1 MRKPRLQPRRRQLY
15 LRRII
20 DGAIEGVSNRNTGA
34 EKVII
39 GLPKEIKDNEYR
51 VGLTPAGVRA
61 LTDAGHRVLVETA
74 AGEGSGFEDSLYER
88 AGANIIETAD
98 DVWAEGEMI
107 VKVKEPIAPEY
118 PRMREGQL
126 LFTYLHLAPDHE
138 LTEQLLQRK
147 VTGVAYETITDRRG
161 TLPLLTPMSE
171 VAGRMAIQVGAH
183 YLEKMSG
190 GRGILL
196 GGVPGVPAARV
207 VIIGGGVVG
216 TNAAKIAVGMG
227 AHVTIIDNN
236 LDRLREL
243 DDIFLSKIATLASSA
258 YMIHDAVSQADLI
271 IGAVLVPGA
280 AAPRLVTRNMLKDV
294 TDGAVIVDVAVD
306 QGGCVETT
314 HPTTHSDPTYY
325 VEGVLHYCVANM
337 PGAVPRTSTFALT
350 NSTLPYALKL
360 ANLGFKTAVL
370 TDPDLKAG
378 VNTYAG
384 KLTYQAVA
392 LSQDREYTPLE
403 QVGAE

>member
-1 MRKPRLQPRRRQLY
+1 
-15 LRRII
+15 
-20 DGAIEGVSNRNTGA
+20 
-34 EKVII
+34 VII

-61 LTDAGHRVLVETA
+61 LKDAGHEVRVETS
-74 AGEGSGFEDSLYER
+74 AGAGSGFEDSLYER
-88 AGANIIETAD
+88 AGGSIIGSAD
-98 DVWAEGEMI
+98 QVWSAAEMI

-118 PRMREGQL
+118 PLMRDGQL
-126 LFTYLHLAPDHE
+126 LFTYLHLAPDRE
-138 LTEQLLQRK
+138 LTRQLIERK
-147 VTGVAYETITDRRG
+147 VTGIAYETITDRRG
-161 TLPLLTPMSE
+161 TLPLLIPMSE

-183 YLEKMSG
+183 YLEKMVG

-227 AHVTIIDNN
+227 AHVTIIDRD

-243 DDIFLSKIATLASSA
+243 DDIFLSKISTLASSA
-258 YMIHDAVSQADLI
+258 YMIHDAISQADLI
-271 IGAVLVPGA
+271 VGAVLVPGA
-280 AAPRLVTRNMLKDV
+280 AAPKLVTREMLKDV
-294 TDGAVIVDVAVD
+294 PNGAVIVDVAVD
-306 QGGCVETT
+306 QGGCIETSR
-314 HPTTHSDPTYY
+314 PTTHSNPTFY

-350 NSTLPYALKL
+350 NATLPYALKL
-360 ANLGFKTAVL
+360 AKKGFFEAVAS
-370 TDPDLKAG
+370 DPGLKEG

-384 KLTYQAVA
+384 HCTYEAVA
-392 LSQDREYTPLE
+392 AAQGIPYSALDSLIQN
-403 QVGAE
+403 VN

>member
-1 MRKPRLQPRRRQLY
+1 M
-15 LRRII
+15 I
-20 DGAIEGVSNRNTGA
+20 V
-34 EKVII
+34 

-61 LTDAGHRVLVETA
+61 LKDAGHDVRVETN
-74 AGEGSGFEDSLYER
+74 AGAGSGFEDSLYER
-88 AGANIIETAD
+88 AGATIVPSAD
-98 DVWAEGEMI
+98 EVWATAEMI

-118 PRMREGQL
+118 PRMRENQL

-138 LTEQLLQRK
+138 LTSELLKRR
-147 VTGVAYETITDRRG
+147 VTGIAYETITDRRG

-216 TNAAKIAVGMG
+216 TNSAKIAVGMG

-243 DDIFLSKIATLASSA
+243 DDIFLSKISTLASSA
-258 YMIHDAVSQADLI
+258 YMIQDAITQADLI
-271 IGAVLVPGA
+271 VGAVLVPGA
-280 AAPRLVTRNMLKDV
+280 AAPKLITRTMLKDV
-294 TDGAVIVDVAVD
+294 PNGAVVVDVAVD
-306 QGGCVETT
+306 QGGCIETT
-314 HPTTHSDPTYY
+314 HPTTHSNPTFY

-350 NSTLPYALKL
+350 NATLPYALKL
-360 ANLGFKTAVL
+360 ANKGFLQAIAQ
-370 TDPDLKAG
+370 DPGLKEG

-384 KLTYQAVA
+384 HCTYEAVA
-392 LSQDREYTPLE
+392 SAQGIAYAPLE
-403 QVGAE
+403 NLLANLN

>member
-1 MRKPRLQPRRRQLY
+1 M
-15 LRRII
+15 
-20 DGAIEGVSNRNTGA
+20 
-34 EKVII
+34 II

-61 LTDAGHRVLVETA
+61 LTDAGHKVVVETK
-74 AGEGSGFEDSLYER
+74 AGEGSGFEDELYTR
-88 AGANIIETAD
+88 AGATMLGTAD
-98 DVWAEGEMI
+98 EVWARGDMI

-138 LTEQLLQRK
+138 LTKELLDRK
-147 VTGVAYETITDRRG
+147 VTGVAYETITDRNR

-216 TNAAKIAVGMG
+216 TNSAKIAVGMG

-243 DDIFLSKIATLASSA
+243 DDIFLSKISTLASSA
-258 YMIHDAVSQADLI
+258 YMIHDAISEADLI
-271 IGAVLVPGA
+271 VGAVLVPGA
-280 AAPRLVTRNMLKDV
+280 AAPKLVTRNMLKDV
-294 TDGAVIVDVAVD
+294 PNGAVIVDVAVD
-306 QGGCVETT
+306 QGGCIETT
-314 HPTTHSDPTYY
+314 HPTTHSNPTFY

-350 NSTLPYALKL
+350 NATLPYALKL
-360 ANLGFKTAVL
+360 ANKGFVDAIES
-370 TDPDLKAG
+370 DPGLKAG

-384 KLTYQAVA
+384 KLTYEAVA
-392 LSQDREYTPLE
+392 VAQGAEYTPIDDVLSGGK
-403 QVGAE
+403 VSAVR

>member
-1 MRKPRLQPRRRQLY
+1 M
-15 LRRII
+15 I
-20 DGAIEGVSNRNTGA
+20 V
-34 EKVII
+34 

-61 LTDAGHRVLVETA
+61 LTDAGHRVVVERN
-74 AGEGSGFEDSLYER
+74 AGAGSGFIDDLYER
-88 AGANIIETAD
+88 AGAQILESAD
-98 DVWAEGEMI
+98 EVWGEGEMI

-126 LFTYLHLAPDHE
+126 LFTYLHLAPDVE
-138 LTEQLLQRK
+138 LTKQLLERK

-171 VAGRMAIQVGAH
+171 VAGRMAVQVGAH

-207 VIIGGGVVG
+207 VILGGGVVG

-227 AHVTIIDNN
+227 AHVTIIDKS

-243 DDIFLSKIATLASSA
+243 DDIFLTKISTLASSA
-258 YMIHDAVSQADLI
+258 YMIHDAISQADLI

-294 TDGAVIVDVAVD
+294 PNGACIVDVAVD
-306 QGGCVETT
+306 QGGCIETT

-350 NSTLPYALKL
+350 NATLPYVLKL
-360 ANLGFKTAVL
+360 ANRGFVEAIRH
-370 TDPDLKAG
+370 DHGLKEG
-378 VNTYAG
+378 VNTFSG
-384 KLTYQAVA
+384 HCTYEAVA
-392 LSQDREYTPLE
+392 VAQSISYTPLD
-403 QVGAE
+403 QMLDGGSAVKTA

>member
-1 MRKPRLQPRRRQLY
+1 M
-15 LRRII
+15 I
-20 DGAIEGVSNRNTGA
+20 V
-34 EKVII
+34 

-61 LTDAGHRVLVETA
+61 LTDAGHRVVVERS
-74 AGEGSGFEDSLYER
+74 AGEGSGFEDRLYEK
-88 AGANIIETAD
+88 AGAQILGSAD
-98 DVWAEGEMI
+98 DVWARGEMI
-107 VKVKEPIAPEY
+107 VKVKEPIKPEY
-118 PRMREGQL
+118 ERMREGQL
-126 LFTYLHLAPDHE
+126 LFTYLHLAPDKP
-138 LTEQLLQRK
+138 LTEELLRRK
-147 VTGVAYETITDRRG
+147 VTGIAYETITDRRG
-161 TLPLLTPMSE
+161 GLPLLTPMSE

-243 DDIFLSKIATLASSA
+243 DDIFLSKISTLASSA
-258 YMIHDAVSQADLI
+258 YMIHDAVSEADLI
-271 IGAVLVPGA
+271 VGAVLVPGA
-280 AAPRLVTRNMLKDV
+280 SAPRLVTRGMLKDV
-294 TDGAVIVDVAVD
+294 PNGAVIVDVAVD
-306 QGGCVETT
+306 QGGCIETT
-314 HPTTHSDPTYY
+314 RPTTHSDPTYY

-350 NSTLPYALKL
+350 NATLPYALRF
-360 ANLGFKTAVL
+360 ANRGFFEAIAI
-370 TDPDLKAG
+370 DAGLKAG

-384 KLTYQAVA
+384 HCTYEAVA
-392 LSQDREYTPLE
+392 TSQGLKYTPLD
-403 QVGAE
+403 QLIGTSSARTA

>member
-1 MRKPRLQPRRRQLY
+1 AL
-15 LRRII
+15 
-20 DGAIEGVSNRNTGA
+20 ASNTWSESNMI
-34 EKVII
+34 V

-61 LTDAGHRVLVETA
+61 LTDAGHKVIVEKS
-74 AGEGSGFEDSLYER
+74 AGEGSGFEDALYER
-88 AGANIIETAD
+88 AGATMLDSPD
-98 DVWAEGEMI
+98 DVWAQGDMI

-126 LFTYLHLAPDHE
+126 LFTYLHLAPDPKQ
-138 LTEQLLQRK
+138 TEALLKNK
-147 VTGVAYETITDRRG
+147 VTGIAYETITDRKG

-171 VAGRMAIQVGAH
+171 VAGRMAIQVGAT
-183 YLEKMSG
+183 YLEKMNG

-216 TNAAKIAVGMG
+216 TNSAKIAVGMG

-243 DDIFLSKIATLASSA
+243 DDIFLSKISTLASSA
-258 YMIHDAVSQADLI
+258 YMIQDAISEADLI
-271 IGAVLVPGA
+271 VGAVLVPGA
-280 AAPRLVTRNMLKDV
+280 AAPKLITRNMLKEV
-294 TDGAVIVDVAVD
+294 PKGAVIVDVAVD
-306 QGGCVETT
+306 QGGCIETT
-314 HPTTHSDPTYY
+314 HPTTHSNPTYY
-325 VEGVLHYCVANM
+325 VEDVLHYCVANM

-350 NSTLPYALKL
+350 NATLPYALKL
-360 ANLGFKTAVL
+360 ANKGFVEAIRSDLG
-370 TDPDLKAG
+370 LKAG

-384 KLTYQAVA
+384 KLTYEAVA
-392 LSQDREYTPLE
+392 EAQGLEYTPLDNILD
-403 QVGAE
+403 GTTAANA

>member
-1 MRKPRLQPRRRQLY
+1 M
-15 LRRII
+15 I
-20 DGAIEGVSNRNTGA
+20 V
-34 EKVII
+34 

-61 LTDAGHRVLVETA
+61 FKDTGHEIRVEASAGD
-74 AGEGSGFEDSLYER
+74 GSGFEDALYER
-88 AGANIIETAD
+88 AGATMVNSAD
-98 DVWAEGEMI
+98 EVWSSADMI

-126 LFTYLHLAPDHE
+126 LFTYLHLAPDEE
-138 LTEQLLQRK
+138 LTKELLNRK
-147 VTGVAYETITDRRG
+147 VTGIAYETITDRRG

-243 DDIFLSKIATLASSA
+243 DDIFLSKISTLASSA
-258 YMIHDAVSQADLI
+258 YMIHDAISEADLI
-271 IGAVLVPGA
+271 VGAVLVPGA
-280 AAPRLVTRNMLKDV
+280 AAPKLVTRSMLKDV
-294 TDGAVIVDVAVD
+294 PNGAVIVDVAVD
-306 QGGCVETT
+306 QGGCIETT
-314 HPTTHSDPTYY
+314 HPTTHSNPTFY

-350 NSTLPYALKL
+350 NATLPYALKL
-360 ANLGFKTAVL
+360 ANKGFLDAIAS
-370 TDPDLKAG
+370 DSHLKEG

-384 KLTYQAVA
+384 QCTYEAVA
-392 LSQDREYTPLE
+392 LAQGIPYTPLDFLI
-403 QVGAE
+403 QNTK

>member
-1 MRKPRLQPRRRQLY
+1 
-15 LRRII
+15 
-20 DGAIEGVSNRNTGA
+20 
-34 EKVII
+34 VIV

-61 LTDAGHRVLVETA
+61 LTDAGHQVIVEKS
-74 AGEGSGFEDSLYER
+74 AGEGSGFDDGLYTK
-88 AGANIIETAD
+88 AGAKIIDSAD
-98 DVWAEGEMI
+98 EVWATAEMI
-107 VKVKEPIAPEY
+107 VKVKEPIEPEY

-126 LFTYLHLAPDHE
+126 LFTYLHLAPDKKLTAE
-138 LTEQLLQRK
+138 LLKRK
-147 VTGVAYETITDRRG
+147 VTGIAYETITDRRG

-183 YLEKMSG
+183 YLEKMAG

-196 GGVPGVPAARV
+196 GGVPGVPAAKV

-227 AHVTIIDNN
+227 ANVTIIDNN

-243 DDIFLSKIATLASSA
+243 DDIFLTKISTLASSA
-258 YMIHDAVSQADLI
+258 YMIHDAISTADLI
-271 IGAVLVPGA
+271 VGAVLVPGA
-280 AAPRLVTRNMLKDV
+280 SAPKLVTRNMLKDV
-294 TDGAVIVDVAVD
+294 PNGAVIVDVAVD
-306 QGGCVETT
+306 QGGCIETT
-314 HPTTHSDPTYY
+314 HPTTHSNPTYY

-350 NSTLPYALKL
+350 NATLPYAVKL
-360 ANLGFKTAVL
+360 ANKGFFEAIR
-370 TDPDLKAG
+370 TDEGLKAG

-384 KLTYQAVA
+384 HCTYEAVA
-392 LSQDREYTPLE
+392 AAQAIPYTSIDALVE
-403 QVGAE
+403 VTSASTA

>member
-1 MRKPRLQPRRRQLY
+1 M
-15 LRRII
+15 I
-20 DGAIEGVSNRNTGA
+20 V
-34 EKVII
+34 

-61 LTDAGHRVLVETA
+61 LTDASHQVIVEKN
-74 AGEGSGFEDSLYER
+74 AGEGSGFDDALYQK
-88 AGANIIETAD
+88 AGAQIIDSAD
-98 DVWAEGEMI
+98 DIWAQADMI
-107 VKVKEPIAPEY
+107 VKVKEPIEVEY
-118 PRMREGQL
+118 PRMRAGQL
-126 LFTYLHLAPDHE
+126 LFTYLHLAPDKE
-138 LTEQLLQRK
+138 LTDQLLQRK
-147 VTGVAYETITDRRG
+147 VTGIAYETITDRRG
-161 TLPLLTPMSE
+161 GLPLLTPMSE

-183 YLEKMSG
+183 YLEKMAG

-243 DDIFLSKIATLASSA
+243 DDIFLSKISTLASSA
-258 YMIHDAVSQADLI
+258 YMIHDAISNADLI
-271 IGAVLVPGA
+271 VGAVLVPGA
-280 AAPRLVTRNMLKDV
+280 AAPRLVTRSMLKDV
-294 TDGAVIVDVAVD
+294 PNGAVIVDVAVD
-306 QGGCVETT
+306 QGGCIETT

-350 NSTLPYALKL
+350 NATLPYALKL
-360 ANLGFKTAVL
+360 ANRGFFEAIRS
-370 TDPDLKAG
+370 DPGLKEG

-384 KLTYQAVA
+384 HCTYEAVA
-392 LSQDREYTPLE
+392 QSQGLPYTSIDALVE
-403 QVGAE
+403 VTSASVA

>member
-1 MRKPRLQPRRRQLY
+1 M
-15 LRRII
+15 I
-20 DGAIEGVSNRNTGA
+20 V
-34 EKVII
+34 

-61 LTDAGHRVLVETA
+61 LSDSDHQVIVERS
-74 AGEGSGFEDSLYER
+74 AGEGSGFEDSLYQR
-88 AGANIIETAD
+88 AGAQIIDTAD
-98 DVWAEGEMI
+98 NVWAKADMI

-126 LFTYLHLAPDHE
+126 LFTYLHLAPDRK
-138 LTEQLLQRK
+138 LTQQLIQRK
-147 VTGVAYETITDRRG
+147 VTGIAYETITDRRG
-161 TLPLLTPMSE
+161 GLPLLTPMSE

-183 YLEKMSG
+183 YLEKMAG

-227 AHVTIIDNN
+227 AHVTMIDNN
-236 LDRLREL
+236 LERLREL
-243 DDIFLSKIATLASSA
+243 DDIFLSKISTLASSA
-258 YMIHDAVSQADLI
+258 YMIHDAISNADLI

-280 AAPRLVTRNMLKDV
+280 SAPRLVTKSMLRDV
-294 TDGAVIVDVAVD
+294 PNGAVIVDVAVD
-306 QGGCVETT
+306 QGGCIETT
-314 HPTTHSDPTYY
+314 HPTTHSNPTYY

-350 NSTLPYALKL
+350 NATLPYAVKL
-360 ANLGFKTAVL
+360 ANLGFLDAIRS
-370 TDPDLKAG
+370 DAGLKAG
-378 VNTYAG
+378 VNTFAG
-384 KLTYQAVA
+384 HCTYEAVA
-392 LSQDREYTPLE
+392 QAQEIPYTGIDALIE
-403 QVGAE
+403 VTSATSA

>member
-1 MRKPRLQPRRRQLY
+1 MK
-15 LRRII
+15 LRGGQI
-20 DGAIEGVSNRNTGA
+20 
-34 EKVII
+34 VIV

-61 LTDAGHRVLVETA
+61 LKDAGHEVLVEKS
-74 AGEGSGFEDSLYER
+74 AGEGSGFEDSLYQR
-88 AGANIIETAD
+88 AGGRIVDSAE
-98 DVWAEGEMI
+98 DVWTTAELI

-126 LFTYLHLAPDHE
+126 LFTYLHLAPDTE
-138 LTEQLLQRK
+138 LTKQLLERK
-147 VTGVAYETITDRRG
+147 VTGIAYETITDHRG
-161 TLPLLTPMSE
+161 GLPLLTPMSE

-227 AHVTIIDNN
+227 AHVTMIDNN
-236 LDRLREL
+236 LERLREL
-243 DDIFLSKIATLASSA
+243 DDIFLSKISTLASSA
-258 YMIHDAVSQADLI
+258 YMIHDAISQADLI
-271 IGAVLVPGA
+271 VGAVLVPGA
-280 AAPRLVTRNMLKDV
+280 AAPKLVTRSMLKDV
-294 TDGAVIVDVAVD
+294 PNGAVIVDVAVD
-306 QGGCVETT
+306 QGGCIETT
-314 HPTTHSDPTYY
+314 HPTTHSNPTFY

-350 NSTLPYALKL
+350 NATLPYALKL
-360 ANLGFKTAVL
+360 ANNGFFAAIAA
-370 TDPDLKAG
+370 DAGLKAG
-378 VNTYAG
+378 VNTFAG
-384 KLTYQAVA
+384 HCTYEAVA
-392 LSQDREYTPLE
+392 SAQGLEYTPLDALVE
-403 QVGAE
+403 IKNAIPA

>member
-1 MRKPRLQPRRRQLY
+1 
-15 LRRII
+15 
-20 DGAIEGVSNRNTGA
+20 
-34 EKVII
+34 VIV

-61 LTDAGHRVLVETA
+61 LTDAGHQAVVEKS
-74 AGEGSGFEDSLYER
+74 AGEGSGFEDSLYQK
-88 AGANIIETAD
+88 AGAQMLGSAD
-98 DVWAEGEMI
+98 EVWATGEMI
-107 VKVKEPIAPEY
+107 VKVKEPVDPEY
-118 PRMREGQL
+118 DRMREGQL
-126 LFTYLHLAPDHE
+126 LFTYLHLAPDQK
-138 LTEQLLQRK
+138 LTEELLRRK
-147 VTGVAYETITDRRG
+147 VTGIAYETITDRRG
-161 TLPLLTPMSE
+161 GLPLLTPMSE

-243 DDIFLSKIATLASSA
+243 DDIFLSKISTLASSA

-280 AAPRLVTRNMLKDV
+280 SAPRLVTRSMLKDV
-294 TDGAVIVDVAVD
+294 PNGGVIVDVAVD
-306 QGGCVETT
+306 QGGCIETT
-314 HPTTHSDPTYY
+314 HPTTHSNPTYY

-350 NSTLPYALKL
+350 NATLPYALKL
-360 ANLGFKTAVL
+360 ANQGFLEAIRS
-370 TDPDLKAG
+370 DPGLKAG

-384 KLTYQAVA
+384 HCTYEAVA
-392 LSQDREYTPLE
+392 VSQGLEYTPLDKLL
-403 QVGAE
+403 GSSSATTA

>member
-1 MRKPRLQPRRRQLY
+1 M
-15 LRRII
+15 I
-20 DGAIEGVSNRNTGA
+20 V
-34 EKVII
+34 

-61 LTDAGHRVLVETA
+61 LTDAGHQVSVERS
-74 AGEGSGFEDSLYER
+74 AGEGSGFEDDLYQR
-88 AGANIIETAD
+88 AGGQILDSAD
-98 DVWAEGEMI
+98 DVWAEAEMI
-107 VKVKEPIAPEY
+107 VKVKEPVASEY
-118 PRMREGQL
+118 NRMREGQL
-126 LFTYLHLAPDHE
+126 LFTYLHLAPDRE
-138 LTEQLLQRK
+138 LTRELLERK
-147 VTGVAYETITDRRG
+147 VTGIAYETITDRRG
-161 TLPLLTPMSE
+161 GLPLLTPMSE

-243 DDIFLSKIATLASSA
+243 DDIFLSKISTLASSA
-258 YMIHDAVSQADLI
+258 YMIQDAISEADLI
-271 IGAVLVPGA
+271 VGAVLVPGA
-280 AAPRLVTRNMLKDV
+280 AAPKLVTREMLKGV
-294 TDGAVIVDVAVD
+294 PNGGLIVDVAVD
-306 QGGCVETT
+306 QGGCIETT
-314 HPTTHSDPTYY
+314 HPTTHSNPTYY

-350 NSTLPYALKL
+350 NATLPYATKL
-360 ANLGFKTAVL
+360 ANKGFLNAIAA
-370 TDPDLKAG
+370 DPGLKAG
-378 VNTYAG
+378 VNTFAG
-384 KLTYQAVA
+384 RCTYEAVA
-392 LSQDREYTPLE
+392 VAQDLAYTPIDELIDRASALP
-403 QVGAE
+403 V

>member
-1 MRKPRLQPRRRQLY
+1 M
-15 LRRII
+15 I
-20 DGAIEGVSNRNTGA
+20 V
-34 EKVII
+34 

-61 LTDAGHRVLVETA
+61 LTDASHQVVVEKS
-74 AGEGSGFEDSLYER
+74 AGEGSGFDDTLYQK
-88 AGANIIETAD
+88 AGAEIIESAD
-98 DVWAEGEMI
+98 DIWARAEMI
-107 VKVKEPIAPEY
+107 VKVKEPIEPEY

-126 LFTYLHLAPDHE
+126 LFTYLHLAPDRK
-138 LTEQLLQRK
+138 LTDQLLKRK
-147 VTGVAYETITDRRG
+147 VTGIAYETITDRKG

-183 YLEKMSG
+183 YLEKMAG

-243 DDIFLSKIATLASSA
+243 DDIFLSKISTLASSA

-271 IGAVLVPGA
+271 VGAVLVPGA
-280 AAPRLVTRNMLKDV
+280 SAPRLVTRSMLKDV
-294 TDGAVIVDVAVD
+294 PNGAVIVDVAVD
-306 QGGCVETT
+306 QGGCIETT
-314 HPTTHSDPTYY
+314 HPTTHSNPTYY

-350 NSTLPYALKL
+350 NATLPYTLKL
-360 ANLGFKTAVL
+360 ANKGFLEAINNDTG
-370 TDPDLKAG
+370 LKQG

-384 KLTYQAVA
+384 HVTYEAVA
-392 LSQDREYTPLE
+392 TSQGLPYTGLDALIE
-403 QVGAE
+403 VTSASAG

>member
-1 MRKPRLQPRRRQLY
+1 M
-15 LRRII
+15 I
-20 DGAIEGVSNRNTGA
+20 V
-34 EKVII
+34 

-61 LTDAGHRVLVETA
+61 LTDSGHEVIVEKS
-74 AGEGSGFEDSLYER
+74 AGEGSGFDDGLYQKAGGQIIDS
-88 AGANIIETAD
+88 AD
-98 DVWAEGEMI
+98 DVWAKAEMI

-126 LFTYLHLAPDHE
+126 LFTYLHLAPDRP
-138 LTEQLLQRK
+138 LTEELLKRK
-147 VTGVAYETITDRRG
+147 VTGIAYETITDRRG
-161 TLPLLTPMSE
+161 GLPLLTPMSE

-183 YLEKMSG
+183 YLEKMAG

-227 AHVTIIDNN
+227 AYVTIIDNN
-236 LDRLREL
+236 LERLREL
-243 DDIFLSKIATLASSA
+243 DDIFLSKISTLASSA
-258 YMIHDAVSQADLI
+258 YMIHDAISNADLI
-271 IGAVLVPGA
+271 VGAVLVPGA
-280 AAPRLVTRNMLKDV
+280 AAPRLVTRSMLKDV
-294 TDGAVIVDVAVD
+294 PNGAVIVDVAVD
-306 QGGCVETT
+306 QGGCIETT

-350 NSTLPYALKL
+350 NATLPYTLKL
-360 ANLGFKTAVL
+360 ANKGFFEAIR
-370 TDPDLKAG
+370 TDNGLKEG

-384 KLTYQAVA
+384 HCTYQAVA
-392 LSQDREYTPLE
+392 ESQGLSYTSIDALVE
-403 QVGAE
+403 VTSASAGT